1 MFVKASTDPERLE
14 DYLTEAAI
22 AEHLPLA
29 LATPRL
35 RGAAQHAGW
44 VLLWSDAL
52 DAHHPAQPWTA
63 HDTRLVINAIEQ
75 RIPLLTPSPVPALRA
90 VASMVGDAFR
100 VWTDLVAARPRA
112 VGVEDL
118 DAWTAEHPP
127 VLARLE
133 ESWPTAAAG
142 QTLCHFDPRADNYL
156 LDQGGALW
164 TIDWSR
170 ACLAAPW
177 VDLAT
182 FLVTPG
188 GDGHDAEQLFW
199 SSPLSKGA
207 GEQALNAHLAVLA
220 GYWLNAVAKTSA
232 RSDERMAEL
241 LDYQQRSL
249 DGAMT
254 WLRQRLRV

>member
-1 MFVKASTDPERLE
+1 M
-14 DYLTEAAI
+14 

-35 RGAAQHAGW
+35 RGSARHAGW

-52 DAHHPAQPWTA
+52 DARHPAQPWTT
-63 HDTRLVINAIEQ
+63 HDTRLVIDATEQ

-100 VWTDLVAARPRA
+100 VWTDLGARRPRA
-112 VGVEDL
+112 VAVDDL
-118 DAWTAEHPP
+118 DAWTTEHLSA
-127 VLARLE
+127 LACLE
-133 ESWPTAAAG
+133 ENWPTAAAG
-142 QTLCHFDPRADNYL
+142 TTLCHFDPRADNYL
-156 LDQGGALW
+156 LDQGGHLW

-170 ACLAAPW
+170 ACLAASW

-182 FLVTPG
+182 FSFTPA

-207 GEQALNAHLAVLA
+207 AEQALDAHLAALA
-220 GYWLNAVAKTSA
+220 GYWLNAVANTDA
-232 RSDERMAEL
+232 RTDERMTKL

-249 DGAMT
+249 DGAMA
-254 WLRQRLRV
+254 WLRQRM